1 MKKTLSL
8 LFLSSLIIIIAAL
21 SACGE
26 GSGTPTQT
34 EVAQT
39 GDATIKTPDT
49 EPETVREPETE
60 PETEKV
66 AKVIL
71 LAGQSNA
78 AGSTFRNYL
87 ETRFTEEYSRER
99 LAKAD
104 AGYQNVL
111 IRYSVNP
118 LDPEQGPKNENEDF
132 EPVTFGTGNKSEDY
146 DPEWGPSFGPEI
158 GIAEYLS
165 ETYPDETFY
174 IIKCATSGTSMNSRW
189 NPDGLSEERNLTA
202 HLLSFVESALVSL
215 EDRGLKPEIV
225 TFCWMQGETDA
236 AMKYDYSDYIDQ
248 FNKLIDMVAALGR
261 VPEEGMTVADAGIVL
276 YRPYAKKINE
286 LKKANADTSDFRFF
300 IDTTDLDI
308 KRYSDE
314 FAGHFQCYP
323 MIVLGRRFG
332 ACVAASLEHRQP
344 EWPAFPG

>member
-1 MKKTLSL
+1 MKKTLSF
-8 LFLSSLIIIIAAL
+8 LFISMLIIIIVTF
-21 SACGE
+21 SACSE
-26 GSGTPTQT
+26 SHGTLTQT
-34 EVAQT
+34 QSTSV
-39 GDATIKTPDT
+39 KTT
-49 EPETVREPETE
+49 ETESKTLSESETE

-87 ETRFTEEYSRER
+87 ETRYVEEYSKDR
-99 LAKAD
+99 LAKVD

-118 LDPEQGPKNENEDF
+118 LDPGQGPKNENEDF
-132 EPVTFGTGNKSEDY
+132 EPVTFGSGNKSEDY
-146 DPEWGPSFGPEI
+146 NPEWGPSFGPEI

-174 IIKCATSGTSMNSRW
+174 IIKCATSGSSMYSRW
-189 NPDGLSEERNLTA
+189 NPDQLSEENNLA
-202 HLLSFVESALVSL
+202 SQMLSFVESALVSL
-215 EDRGLKPEIV
+215 ENQGLKPEIV

-236 AMKYDYSDYIDQ
+236 ATRYDYTSYISW
-248 FNKLIDMVAALGR
+248 FNKLTDMVVALGR
-261 VPEEGMTVADAGIVL
+261 QPEGGMTVADAGIVL
-276 YRPYAKKINE
+276 YRPYANEINE
-286 LKKANADTSDFRFF
+286 LKKANADASDFRFF

-308 KRYSDE
+308 RRYEDE
-314 FAGHFQCYP
+314 FPGHFECYP

-332 ACVAASLEHRQP
+332 ACVAAALEHRQP
-344 EWPAFPG
+344 EWPAFSE